1 MDNQQKVDALLSLA
15 NKSQD
20 SKKGKLKIFLGYAP
34 GVGKSYAMLNNARSL
49 QKDDKD
55 IVVGLLVSHGR
66 AETQALLK
74 DLEVVPLKK
83 VNY

>member
-15 NKSQD
+15 NKAQD

-49 QKDDKD
+49 QKDGKD
-55 IVVGLLVSHGR
+55 VVSWAVGKSWQG
-66 AETQALLK
+66 
-74 DLEVVPLKK
+74 
-83 VNY
+83 